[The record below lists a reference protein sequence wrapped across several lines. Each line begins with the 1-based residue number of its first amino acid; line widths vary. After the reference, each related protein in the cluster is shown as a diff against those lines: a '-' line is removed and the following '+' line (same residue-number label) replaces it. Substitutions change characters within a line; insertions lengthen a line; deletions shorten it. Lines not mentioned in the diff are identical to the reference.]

1 MFFFRFHIYALIYDI
16 CGTYIQWNI
25 TPPHNKEWNWVI
37 HRNTGGPR
45 DYHTEWSKLE
55 REKQIYSSYFWVGDW
70 AGERW
75 GPGVVARAKGEKE
88 YEFVT
93 ARGEERMT
101 GKRNQRVEETA
112 DQWLEKWYHTKPILS
127 FGSLKIAIK
136 KNTFESVLMRWMK
149 LEPIIQSEVS
159 QKEKHQY
166 SILTHIYGI

>member
-1 MFFFRFHIYALIYDI
+1 MSIPVSQFISLPLPPWYPYICFLHLCLCFASKIIYTNFFFRFHIYALIYDI

-93 ARGEERMT
+93 TRGEERMT

-127 FGSLKIAIK
+127 FGSLK
-136 KNTFESVLMRWMK
+136 T
-149 LEPIIQSEVS
+149 VS
-159 QKEKHQY
+159 
-166 SILTHIYGI
+166 